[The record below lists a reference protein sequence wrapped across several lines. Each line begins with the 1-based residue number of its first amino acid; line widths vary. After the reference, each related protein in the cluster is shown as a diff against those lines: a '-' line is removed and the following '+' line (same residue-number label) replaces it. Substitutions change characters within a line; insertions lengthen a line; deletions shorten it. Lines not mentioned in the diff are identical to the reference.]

1 MYKNLNCTKSGNVYI
16 IKITREKYLNSLNEE
31 VLQELDRAIDII
43 SKDEDIYVG
52 IITGEGKTFVA
63 GADIAAMKDM
73 SFKEGVEFSEY
84 GNSIFRKIENCEKPI
99 IAAINGFCLGGG
111 LELAM
116 SCDIRIASEN
126 AKFGQ
131 VEANLGIIPGFGGTQ
146 RLPRVVGIAKAKEL
160 IYTAQIIKAEEAKNI
175 GLINRVTT
183 KDLLLNE
190 CLEMA
195 NLIATKGQIA
205 LRYAKNAINNGYEMD
220 IDRATNLESN
230 LFGLCFASED
240 QEEGMSAF
248 LEKREPKFVNAIKK
262 VSSSLE
268 GNV

>member
-1 MYKNLNCTKSGNVYI
+1 MFKNLNCTKSGNVYI
-16 IKITREKYLNSLNEE
+16 IKITREKYLNSLNKE
-31 VLQELDRAIDII
+31 VLEELDRAIDII
-43 SKDEDIYVG
+43 SKDEEVYVG
-52 IITGEGKTFVA
+52 IITGEDKAFVA

-73 SFKEGVEFSEY
+73 SFEEGITFSKY
-84 GNSIFRKIENCEKPI
+84 GNSIFRKLEKCEKPI

-131 VEANLGIIPGFGGTQ
+131 VEANLGIMPGFGGTQ
-146 RLPRVVGIAKAKEL
+146 RLSRTVGLAKAKEL

-183 KDLLLNE
+183 KDALLDE

-195 NLIATKGQIA
+195 KLIGTKGQIA
-205 LRYAKNAINNGYEMD
+205 IRYAKNAMNNGYEMD
-220 IDRATNLESN
+220 LDSAINLESN

-240 QEEGMSAF
+240 QEEGMGAF
-248 LEKREPKFVNAIKK
+248 LEKREPKFQNTVKK
-262 VSSSLE
+262 LSSSIE
-268 GNV
+268 GTV

>member
-1 MYKNLNCTKSGNVYI
+1 MFKNLNCTKSGNIYT

-31 VLQELDRAIDII
+31 VLQELDKAIDII
-43 SKDEDIYVG
+43 SSDEEIYVG
-52 IITGEGKTFVA
+52 IITGIGKTFVA
-63 GADIAAMKDM
+63 GADIGAMKDM
-73 SFKEGVEFSEY
+73 SFNEGVKFSEY
-84 GNSIFRKIENCEKPI
+84 GNSIFKKIENCEKPI

-116 SCDIRIASEN
+116 SCDIRIASQN

-146 RLPRVVGIAKAKEL
+146 RLPRIVGIAKAKEL
-160 IYTAQIIKAEEAKNI
+160 VYTAQIIKAEEAENI
-175 GLINRVTT
+175 GLVNKVTT
-183 KDLLLNE
+183 KETLLDE

-220 IDRATNLESN
+220 IDKGINLESN

-248 LEKREPKFVNAIKK
+248 LEKREAKFINNIKK
-262 VSSSLE
+262 VNSSLE